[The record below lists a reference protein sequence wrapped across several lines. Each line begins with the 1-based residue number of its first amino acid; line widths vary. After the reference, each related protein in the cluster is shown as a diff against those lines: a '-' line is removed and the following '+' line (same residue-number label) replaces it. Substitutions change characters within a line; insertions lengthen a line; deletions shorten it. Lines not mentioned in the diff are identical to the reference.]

1 MIGREF
7 TPHPVPYRLDAK
19 ELFFIFRDGTTWS
32 TRYPGGRFLF
42 VAMPRNGV
50 VGLDFNRAESPPC
63 AFTAFA
69 TCPLPPEE
77 NAPPVRVEA
86 GEFDPHR

>member
-1 MIGREF
+1 
-7 TPHPVPYRLDAK
+7 
-19 ELFFIFRDGTTWS
+19 
-32 TRYPGGRFLF
+32 
-42 VAMPRNGV
+42 MPRNGV
-50 VGLDFNRAESPPC
+50 VELDFNRAESPPC